1 MGQTDGRIT
10 VSFNAPPRLWWG
22 GIKITSVIT
31 ISQPNSPEQSGV
43 MWMIGSQMLL
53 LLAAELVPAGCCV
66 LLMPAYNPG
75 MSGFLNTAIRC
86 QPVSKHSKTTHLVFG
101 HSTWF

>member
-1 MGQTDGRIT
+1 M
-10 VSFNAPPRLWWG
+10 VG

-31 ISQPNSPEQSGV
+31 ISQPNSPAQSGV

-53 LLAAELVPAGCCV
+53 LLAAELVPAGRCV

-75 MSGFLNTAIRC
+75 MSAFLNTAIRC
-86 QPVSKHSKTTHLVFG
+86 QPVSKHRKTTHLVFG